1 MNIFYSPQYSG
12 YIFTNLKGK
21 GGILFD
27 TVIVDTAGLMNLIC
41 LHAGLH
47 IQMHD
52 STERLVAYYKAM
64 REYTVKHPE
73 HTLEKSFQ
81 TDGLNTAK
89 VCLSWRDAL
98 TLAGWTDKT
107 TAPSERMAVLQGIE
121 EFFDCPGTADQIAM
135 VTESV
140 RNGCMLPD
148 DMNIVTPCDYK
159 FFHPAV
165 VKLLDT
171 LLARGVKISTL
182 KTASHDEG
190 SNLSMVV
197 NILKGEEKAKINLK
211 KDDPSLKIL
220 SFEERDDALRWLS
233 LQSGDTYDVWI
244 DNDAK
249 SLDNYLSL
257 EGKPTT
263 GSTVYQCMPQISQ
276 LFVIGLS
283 LFSKPLN
290 VNMLLEWLYAPLSP
304 VSRTLARVL
313 STKIV
318 AKGGYFNDECKE
330 VIQKY
335 LDGEYDW
342 FEEGTSEDQKKDFIK
357 KDRKRKE
364 KMITNFLYFF
374 EEDKD
379 YKESDGNAADVSK
392 LHDFAEALN
401 KWAKQQ
407 QKNKTDSEER
417 IVQLGKISTE
427 TAAVLLM
434 LEDYK
439 GKTIPFST
447 IENWMGSL
455 YKYAD
460 YKQYDAQRGCRNTVS
475 LPGSIIGQPKKTI
488 WCDFVGGDAEKM
500 TYVFLTYK
508 EKKSFKESLSLWDE
522 AKEQKY
528 RRSMMLMPFLMT
540 KDELTLVTYNRDG
553 GDETEKHPLMIQ
565 LEQQIKDLDKS
576 FILPS
581 LDKALLDDPTAIDN
595 KNRNENNDK
604 FIHLPRPE
612 LIQDRFPKSESYS
625 SLSNMFQSP
634 LDYVFQNIADIYPSG
649 LSDMSPIWTTK
660 GNVAHAVIQ
669 SIFLDKKDEK
679 SGYPDRIERK
689 LKDEYD
695 ATFEKVVNAYGA
707 IMLLP
712 ENIIDTQTFKEQL
725 RLCAS
730 RLLDIVKVNHLHVT
744 SIEHFEKSKLGF
756 NPDIDLLGY
765 IDMLLANDSGVP
777 FIFDFKWSGN
787 QKWFGGLLHDNK
799 SLQLSLYRAL
809 VNERS
814 SKQVGGVGYFLMPEG
829 RLVTT
834 GGIIGDT
841 VTTIELDEERKS
853 CNLIDEMRH
862 TYSYRRKQLEQ
873 GLIEIGDGENPGA
886 LHYGQAESK
895 LDLVPLD
902 TDDAGNKAGNK
913 FSNYDCFKRK

>member
-1 MNIFYSPQYSG
+1 MDIFYSPQYSG
-12 YIFTNLKGK
+12 YTFTDLQEN
-21 GGILFD
+21 GGLLFD

-41 LHAGLH
+41 LHGGLH
-47 IQMHD
+47 LQVHD

-64 REYTVKHPE
+64 RDYTAHNPG
-73 HTLEKSFQ
+73 HILEKSFQ

-98 TLAGWTDKT
+98 VLAGWNDKT
-107 TAPSERMAVLQGIE
+107 AAASERMEVLQGIE
-121 EFFDCPGTADQIAM
+121 ESFDCPGTIDLIA
-135 VTESV
+135 TIT
-140 RNGCMLPD
+140 NAIQKGCMLPE
-148 DMNIVTPCDYK
+148 DMNIFTPCDYK
-159 FFHPAV
+159 LFHPAV
-165 VKLLDT
+165 VGLLDA
-171 LLARGVKISTL
+171 LVSRGAKVTTL
-182 KTASHDEG
+182 KAASHKEDN
-190 SNLSMVV
+190 NLCTVIK
-197 NILKGEEKAKINLK
+197 ILNGEEKTVVNLK
-211 KDDPSLKIL
+211 KNDPSLKIL
-220 SFEERDDALRWLS
+220 NFEEKDDALRWLS
-233 LQSGDTYDVWI
+233 MQSDNAYDVWI
-244 DNDAK
+244 DSDAK
-249 SLDNYLSL
+249 SLDNYLRL

-304 VSRTLARVL
+304 VSRTLARWL
-313 STKIV
+313 SPKIV

-335 LDGEYDW
+335 LAGDYDW
-342 FEEGTSEDQKKDFIK
+342 FEEGTTEDQKKKSIE
-357 KDRKRKE
+357 KDKKRKE
-364 KMITNFLYFF
+364 TMLKNFLYFF

-379 YKESDGNAADVSK
+379 HTDSDANEADVSK
-392 LHDFAEALN
+392 LHDFTEALN

-407 QKNKTDSEER
+407 MTMTDNEER
-417 IVQLGKISTE
+417 IAQLGKISTE
-427 TAAVLLM
+427 TAAVLLL
-434 LEDYK
+434 LEDYQ
-439 GKTIPFST
+439 GKAIPFST

-475 LPGSIIGQPKKTI
+475 SPGNIIGQPKKTI
-488 WCDFVGGDAEKM
+488 WCDFVGCDAEKL
-500 TYVFLTYK
+500 TYSFLTYK
-508 EKKSFKESLSLWDE
+508 EKETFKESLKLWNE

-528 RRSMMLMPFLMT
+528 RRSMLLMPFIMT
-540 KDELTLVTYNRDG
+540 EDELTLVTYNRDG
-553 GDETEKHPLMIQ
+553 GNEEEKHPLMIQ
-565 LEQQIKDLDKS
+565 LEQQINDLDKS
-576 FILPS
+576 FIHPS
-581 LDKALLDDPTAIDN
+581 LDKSMLEDATAIDN
-595 KNRNENNDK
+595 KNRNEDNDE
-604 FIHLPRPE
+604 FIHLPKPE
-612 LIQDRFPKSESYS
+612 LIQDRFPESESYS

-634 LDYVFQNIADIYPSG
+634 LDYVFQAMADIYPSG
-649 LSDMSPIWTTK
+649 LSAMSPIWTTK

-669 SIFLDKKDEK
+669 TIFWDKDDEK
-679 SGYPDRIERK
+679 SGYPDAIEKNLR
-689 LKDEYD
+689 DNYD
-695 ATFEKVVNAYGA
+695 TTFTKVVNAYGA

-725 RLCAS
+725 RQCAS

-744 SIEHFEKSKLGF
+744 GIEHFEKSKLGF

-765 IDMLLANDSGVP
+765 IDMLLANDAGVP

-787 QKWFGGLLHDNK
+787 QKWFGGLLRENK

-853 CNLIDEMRH
+853 CNLIDEMRNS
-862 TYSYRRKQLEQ
+862 YSYRRKQLEQ
-873 GLIEIGDGENPGA
+873 GLIEIGDGENPA
-886 LHYGQAESK
+886 TLHYGQDEDI

-902 TDDAGNKAGNK
+902 TDDNGNKIGNK